1 MRMSELINREPDRR
15 SGAPCLDD
23 TRLTVADVVFAI
35 HYRHVDPKN
44 AQSEH
49 PALTELNI
57 VACLEYCSSQKCR
70 LGGDDQAFCEGCTL
84 DKDLQ
89 DPDEEPDDVWLI
101 AKDLLDRIKSSG

>member
-1 MRMSELINREPDRR
+1 MSDLINRVSGRR

-35 HYRHVDPKN
+35 HYRGVDPKN
-44 AQSEH
+44 AQAEH
-49 PALTELNI
+49 SALTESNI
-57 VACLEYCSSQKCR
+57 VACLEYCSSQKCC

-84 DKDLQ
+84 DKDLP

-101 AKDLLDRIKSSG
+101 AKELLDKINSSGG